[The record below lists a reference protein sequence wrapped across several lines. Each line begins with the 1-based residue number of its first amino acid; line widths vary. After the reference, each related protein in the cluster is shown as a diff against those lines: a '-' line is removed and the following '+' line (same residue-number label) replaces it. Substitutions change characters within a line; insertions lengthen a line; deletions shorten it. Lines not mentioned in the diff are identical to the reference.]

1 MSYVDNQRAS
11 VRVYLPVHLLK
22 DCEGLQ
28 HKRGVSL
35 STVVEQAV
43 TQLMKAEADKTAK
56 ESRHDIV

>member
-22 DCEGLQ
+22 DCEVLQ
-28 HKRGVSL
+28 RRYGVNL

-43 TQLMKAEADKTAK
+43 TELMKAEADKTA
-56 ESRHDIV
+56 EVSSNGIV